1 MKLSIRIKLV
11 VLLALVALLPLVAAV
26 LTIAIG
32 GRSLRVESIGRGVQ
46 SVATTEAITLQVSL
60 RKDIEKLHLALEEGA
75 VLAAASVDRA
85 MSEADLAQLDAAWG
99 EMDRS
104 DVRLKAVLDNAAAS
118 ELRRIQA
125 EDPRLAELLV
135 TDRHGQLVAATG
147 RTTDFYQADESWWKK
162 VRDAEGRI
170 TYIPPVSYDASSK
183 VWSVDICVPI
193 IHEGQVVGVGKA
205 VYDLSRW
212 LASPTMTIGEIEADV
227 SLATAEGE
235 VLYGGTSQPL
245 QQRIGEWS
253 GPIASG
259 ALPGWRVTSDDRI
272 QAFAPV
278 CLAGQVAGHGV
289 EMPCWTLV
297 LSLPKD
303 AAIRPVTRLTTIVLT
318 IGLAIIAAIFLI
330 GLALVNQVVVRR
342 VLRLR
347 DASQKVAAGDLSQRI
362 APRNGLSARLFGD
375 DEIDESNSA
384 FNEMVSRIEASHN
397 ELVSANDLKT
407 QFIRVAGHEL
417 RSPVSYILGMV
428 RLLKDSEDP
437 TRLLHAMQSMGS
449 KAKHLDEIIQ
459 SMFHLMS
466 GQSLRQAMHYGDV
479 NLPELIE
486 EIHVD
491 CMPFMDQRNQR
502 LTVEGADHFSSFQ
515 ADREKLRSMI
525 ENLVMNAIKFTPDGG
540 QVCIHVSK
548 ELGGYVA
555 IAISDQGP
563 GVPEGELPH
572 IFEPFFSGG
581 DVMMHSSGRSGYEKR
596 GIGLGL
602 AIVHHF
608 AEMHGGAVNV
618 ATGPEGS
625 TFTVTVPTE
634 PPPKVREPSE

>member
-46 SVATTEAITLQVSL
+46 SVVTTEAITLQVSL

-75 VLAAASVDRA
+75 ILAAASVDRA
-85 MSEADLAQLDAAWG
+85 MSEAELAQLDAAWG
-99 EMDRS
+99 KMDRS

-118 ELRRIQA
+118 ELRRIQT

-193 IHEGQVVGVGKA
+193 IREGQVVGVGKA
-205 VYDLSRW
+205 VLDLSRW
-212 LASPTMTIGEIEADV
+212 LVSPTMTIGEIEADV
-227 SLATAEGE
+227 RFATTEGE
-235 VLYGGTSQPL
+235 VLYGGTSQPF
-245 QQRIGEWS
+245 QQRLGDWS

-259 ALPGWRVTSDDRI
+259 ASPGWRVTSDDRI

-278 CLAGQVAGHGV
+278 FLTGQVAGHGV
-289 EMPCWTLV
+289 EMPCWMLV
-297 LSLPKD
+297 LSLPKA
-303 AAIRPVTRLTTIVLT
+303 AAISPVTRLTAIVLT

-347 DASQKVAAGDLSQRI
+347 EASQKVAAGDLSQRI
-362 APRNGLSARLFGD
+362 APRNGISARMFGD

-397 ELVSANDLKT
+397 ELVSANELKT

-449 KAKHLDEIIQ
+449 KAKRLDEIIQ
-459 SMFHLMS
+459 SMFQLMP

-479 NLPELIE
+479 NLTELIE
-486 EIHVD
+486 EIHLD
-491 CMPFMDQRNQR
+491 CMPFLDRRNQR
-502 LTVEGADHFSSFQ
+502 LTAEGADRFSSFQ

-540 QVCIHVSK
+540 QIGIHVSE

-581 DVMMHSSGRSGYEKR
+581 EVMMHSSGRSGYEKR

-608 AEMHGGAVNV
+608 AEMHGGSVSV
-618 ATGPEGS
+618 ATGSEGS

-634 PPPKVREPSE
+634 PPPKSLSE